1 MNRLSMFLCL
11 VMTAVMV
18 NAQDRQIIMPEAP
31 MQEKYTE
38 FTLKDNGYWCSV
50 ELDVAPSVKFHEMCM
65 WTSTL
70 SFVNGYRFNDYVR
83 LGVGVGAG
91 YYFANNDVVR
101 DTDIKW
107 TMPIFVNVRG
117 NFMSQ
122 EVREIVPFWSVDIGG
137 AVRDGFLFTP
147 SVGCRI
153 GERRSA
159 FLASLGYSYR
169 GIDAKKGLS
178 NNRSFIVLKI
188 GYEF

>member
-1 MNRLSMFLCL
+1 
-11 VMTAVMV
+11 MTVVMV
-18 NAQDRQIIMPEAP
+18 NAQDRQIKMPEAP
-31 MQEKYTE
+31 KQEKYTE
-38 FTLKDNGYWCSV
+38 FTLKDKGYWCSV
-50 ELDVAPSVKFHEMCM
+50 ELGVAPSVRFRETCM

-70 SFVNGYRFNDYVR
+70 SFVNGYRFNDYLR
-83 LGVGVGAG
+83 LGVGIGAG
-91 YYFANNDVVR
+91 YYFANNDVAR
-101 DTDIKW
+101 DTDIRW
-107 TMPIFVNVRG
+107 TMPIFVNARG

-169 GIDAKKGLS
+169 GIDAKKRLS